1 MTQPD
6 YQAFFARYADAYN
19 RSLGDHVEVD
29 AIRGFFAETS
39 LALSTEGGVQ
49 PATNAELGPLL
60 EKMYA
65 FYKAVGTKGLNVD
78 RIAVEP
84 IADGHDRVEVFYRA
98 EYDKGGESLTIPFSV
113 TYLVQRR
120 DDGPKIFAF
129 IAGDEQ
135 ALMREHGLIDA
146 QGQPVN

>member
-1 MTQPD
+1 MPQPD
-6 YQAFFARYADAYN
+6 YQAFFDRYAEAYN
-19 RSLGDHVEVD
+19 RSLGDHVD
-29 AIRGFFAETS
+29 AEGIRSFFAETS

-65 FYKAVGTKGLNVD
+65 FYKAVGTKRLD
-78 RIAVEP
+78 IERIAVDE
-84 IADGHDRVEVFYRA
+84 IAEGHDRVEAFYRA
-98 EYDKGGESLTIPFSV
+98 EYDKDGASLTIPFSV

-120 DDGPKIFAF
+120 DDGPRIFAF

-135 ALMREHGLIDA
+135 ALMREHGLVDDK
-146 QGQPVN
+146 GQPVG